1 MAVAGLDGLEEGAVA
16 RDAGVALLGVDESAA
31 LGAGEVAVALDDLGV
46 LGGYYLLRL
55 DAEDGELA
63 EDVELGAGIAG
74 GEGDLAVEGFAG
86 LGVAAGRDLA
96 DAAVLEADG
105 RHRDVVGVVVRDVIH
120 IPAGAVGEDRLRI
133 AEVPADEVEVVYRL
147 LDYLTAG
154 DVLVAPPVDA
164 GDPAD
169 ADTVDVAERV
179 GEGGVKKKLTR
190 LDKISAVFQNKLIS
204 RLVYRREILR

>member
-16 RDAGVALLGVDESAA
+16 RYAGVALLGVDESAA

-46 LGGYYLLRL
+46 LGRYDLLRL
-55 DAEDGELA
+55 HSEDGELA

-105 RHRDVVGVVVRDVIH
+105 SHRDVVGVVVRDVVH

-164 GDPAD
+164 GNSAD
-169 ADTVDVAERV
+169 ADAVDVAERV
-179 GEGGVKKKLTR
+179 GEGGCEE
-190 LDKISAVFQNKLIS
+190 KIDTTG
-204 RLVYRREILR
+204 

>member
-16 RDAGVALLGVDESAA
+16 RYAGVALLGVDESAA

-46 LGGYYLLRL
+46 FGGYDLLRL
-55 DAEDGELA
+55 DSEDGELA

-86 LGVAAGRDLA
+86 FGVAAGRDLA

-105 RHRDVVGVVVRDVIH
+105 SHRDIVGVVVRDVIH

-154 DVLVAPPVDA
+154 DVLVAPPVYA
-164 GDPAD
+164 GDSAD
-169 ADTVDVAERV
+169 ADAVDVAERM
-179 GEGGVKKKLTR
+179 GEGGVQKKLTR